1 MKIPL
6 SRVVNA
12 RIAALFFCVVTTAGQ
27 ALAATPTPQQLDRVR
42 QNIQA
47 LRDEL
52 NNARETRRD
61 VRAQLAE
68 TEQHIAVT
76 RKKIRNINADI
87 DTNTRQVHTLLV
99 QRRQLQASLE
109 KHRDALA
116 RQIRSAYI
124 VGRQDYV
131 KMLLN
136 QEQPMMVGRVL
147 ADYRYLDTARRNQ
160 IAGIT
165 EKVTQ
170 LRAVESAISNENET
184 LSQLATGLSAEK
196 TALTLMQ
203 NERKQMLSR
212 IDREL
217 NDKTQRLNRLTA
229 DEKRLSELLRRLQ
242 SEFNEI
248 PLNVDGKGDFARLR
262 GKLPWPT
269 AGRIAIEYGKARG
282 AGNLNWQGV
291 VLRAEE
297 GAAVRAVWRGR
308 IAFSGWLNGYGQ
320 VMVIEHGDGYMSVY
334 GYNQSLA
341 KEVGDWTE
349 TGEIIATVG
358 DSGGQTNAGLYF
370 EIRHNGKPDNP
381 AQWCT
386 RRVTATVR

>member
-1 MKIPL
+1 VKP
-6 SRVVNA
+6 S
-12 RIAALFFCVVTTAGQ
+12 AALLLAFVSASGP

-42 QNIQA
+42 QNIQT

-61 VRAQLAE
+61 VRAQLADV
-68 TEQHIAVT
+68 EQHISTTV
-76 RKKIRNINADI
+76 KKIRGINADI
-87 DTNTRQVHTLLV
+87 DANARRVQALLA
-99 QRRQLQASLE
+99 QRRALQMSLD

-116 RQIRSAYI
+116 RQIRSAYV

-147 ADYRYLDTARRNQ
+147 ADYRYLDRARRDQ
-160 IAGIT
+160 IESIA
-165 EKVTQ
+165 EKMNR
-170 LRAVESAISNENET
+170 LRTVEQSISTENES
-184 LSQLATGLSAEK
+184 LSQLAAGLSQEK
-196 TALTLMQ
+196 NALLLMQ

-217 NDKTQRLNRLTA
+217 NDKTQRLSRLTA

-248 PLNVDGKGDFARLR
+248 PLDVDGKGAFARLR

-269 AGRIAIEYGKARG
+269 TGRVAIEYGKARG
-282 AGNLNWQGV
+282 VGNLNWQGV
-291 VLRAEE
+291 VLHAAE
-297 GAAVRAVWRGR
+297 GASVRAIWRGR
-308 IAFSGWLNGYGQ
+308 VAFSGWLNGYGQ

-341 KEVGDWTE
+341 KDVGDWTE
-349 TGEIIATVG
+349 SGEIIATVG
-358 DSGGQTNAGLYF
+358 DSGGQRNAGLYF

-381 AQWCT
+381 AQWCS
-386 RRVTATVR
+386 RRVTAATR

>member
-1 MKIPL
+1 MKP
-6 SRVVNA
+6 S
-12 RIAALFFCVVTTAGQ
+12 AALLIALVSASGP

-42 QNIQA
+42 QNILT

-52 NNARETRRD
+52 NNVRETRRD
-61 VRAQLAE
+61 VRAQLADV
-68 TEQHIAVT
+68 EQHISTTV
-76 RKKIRNINADI
+76 KKIRGINADI
-87 DTNTRQVHTLLV
+87 DVNARRVQALLA
-99 QRRQLQASLE
+99 QRRVLQTSLDT
-109 KHRDALA
+109 HRDALA
-116 RQIRSAYI
+116 RQIRSAYV

-147 ADYRYLDTARRNQ
+147 ADYRYLDRARRDQ
-160 IAGIT
+160 IESIA
-165 EKVTQ
+165 EKMNQ
-170 LRAVESAISNENET
+170 LRTVEQSINTENES
-184 LSQLATGLSAEK
+184 LSQLAASLSQEK
-196 TALTLMQ
+196 TALLLMQ

-242 SEFNEI
+242 SEFNQI
-248 PLNVDGKGDFARLR
+248 PMNVDGNGAFARLR

-269 AGRIAIEYGKARG
+269 TGRVAIEFGKARG
-282 AGNLNWQGV
+282 VGNLNWQGV
-291 VLRAEE
+291 VLRADE
-297 GAAVRAVWRGR
+297 GAPVRAIWRGR

-349 TGEIIATVG
+349 SGEIIATVG
-358 DSGGQTNAGLYF
+358 DSGGQKNAGLYF

-381 AQWCT
+381 AQWCSRRITAAT
-386 RRVTATVR
+386 R

>member
-1 MKIPL
+1 MK
-6 SRVVNA
+6 S
-12 RIAALFFCVVTTAGQ
+12 IAALVVVLASSAGPTV
-27 ALAATPTPQQLDRVR
+27 AATPTPQQLDRVR
-42 QNIQA
+42 QNIQT

-61 VRAQLAE
+61 VRAQL
-68 TEQHIAVT
+68 TDVEQHIAAT
-76 RKKIRNINADI
+76 RKKIRSLNADM
-87 DTNTRQVHTLLV
+87 DTNTQQVQQLLA
-99 QRRQLQASLE
+99 QRRVLQASLDQ
-109 KHRDALA
+109 HRDALA
-116 RQIRSAYI
+116 RQIRSAYV

-147 ADYRYLDTARRNQ
+147 ADYRYLEHARRDQ
-160 IAGIT
+160 IESIA
-165 EKVTQ
+165 EKMTQ
-170 LRAVESAISNENET
+170 LRSVENSIATENEA
-184 LSQLATGLSAEK
+184 LSQLAAGLAQEK
-196 TALTLMQ
+196 NSLVIMRS
-203 NERKQMLSR
+203 ERKQMLGR
-212 IDREL
+212 IDRDL
-217 NDKTQRLNRLTA
+217 SDKTQRLNSLTA

-248 PLNVDGKGDFARLR
+248 PLNVDGKGAFARLR

-269 AGRIAIEYGKARG
+269 AGRVAIEYGKARG
-282 AGNLNWQGV
+282 VGNLNWQGV

-297 GAAVRAVWRGR
+297 GTAVRAVWRGR
-308 IAFSGWLNGYGQ
+308 VAFSGWLNGYGQ

-381 AQWCT
+381 AQWCS
-386 RRVTATVR
+386 RRVTAARR